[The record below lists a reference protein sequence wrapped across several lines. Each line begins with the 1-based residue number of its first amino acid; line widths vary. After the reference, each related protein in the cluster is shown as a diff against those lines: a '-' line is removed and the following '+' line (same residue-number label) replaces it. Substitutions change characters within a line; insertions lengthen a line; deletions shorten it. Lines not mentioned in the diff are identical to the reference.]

1 MFNRHLPRVLVVV
14 SILYWLT
21 GCATAGRVRMPKN
34 PDPVIQGEVTEE
46 KAQKALSMK
55 IGREIEFLQG
65 NAMQYKE
72 QVLSVTINGK
82 TYYYKFYDE
91 FPEGAEKAT
100 VTVEKTDTLSP
111 SYTAEAKYR
120 KIRYQTKYLKSR
132 SKASSDADFIRDEG
146 IQKNTYAFDGKVWR
160 LRSSIFEITK
170 SSLYR
175 EDQWVASQRIKRIE
189 EEKPEYFVDKLRTLF
204 GLLE

>member
-1 MFNRHLPRVLVVV
+1 MFYRQLPRVLFVV
-14 SILYWLT
+14 SVLFWLA
-21 GCATAGRVRMPKN
+21 GCATADRVRIPKN
-34 PDPVIQGEVTEE
+34 PDPVIQGKVTEE

-55 IGREIEFLQG
+55 IGREIAFLQE
-65 NAMQYKE
+65 NAEQYKE
-72 QVLSVTINGK
+72 QALKVTINGK

-91 FPEGAEKAT
+91 FPEGPEKVE
-100 VTVEKTDTLSP
+100 VTVEKTGTFSP

-120 KIRYQTKYLKSR
+120 KVRYQTKYLKSR
-132 SKASSDADFIRDEG
+132 SKASSDTDFIRDEG
-146 IQKNTYAFDGKVWR
+146 IQQNTYDFDGKVWR

-175 EDQWVASQRIKRIE
+175 EDQWIASQRIKRIE
-189 EEKPEYFVDKLRTLF
+189 EEKPEYFIDKLRTLF